1 MRGYAAGM
9 LTFAEAHAPA
19 VPAADHAEVTRLL
32 ALGTPGVIVPP
43 AFEEAFYRGGNLP
56 EQLRRLFSKVRP
68 ARIDEDALE
77 PLAAQAQALIRTSYL
92 MDDAVQAFY
101 RTLARAS
108 FPAGAVVRVRRP
120 DATLG
125 EDAPFLAPGTATLQA
140 MKRVWAQDWTFDA
153 VLERLDSAGSVAL
166 EARSTLL
173 HPA

>member
-1 MRGYAAGM
+1 M

-19 VPAADHAEVTRLL
+19 VPAADQAEVTRLL

-56 EQLRRLFSKVRP
+56 EQLRRLFSPIRP

-101 RTLARAS
+101 RTVARAS
-108 FPAGAVVRVRRP
+108 LPVGGMVRVRRP
-120 DATLG
+120 GAARG

-140 MKRVWAQDWTFDA
+140 LKRVWAQDWTFDA
-153 VLERLDSAGSVAL
+153 LLDRLDGTGSIAL

>member
-1 MRGYAAGM
+1 MASQLARVREQIAQATAAARTDLANQIM
-9 LTFAEAHAPA
+9 WN
-19 VPAADHAEVTRLL
+19 RLL
-32 ALGTPGVIVPP
+32 SVV
-43 AFEEAFYRGGNLP
+43 EE
-56 EQLRRLFSKVRP
+56 
-68 ARIDEDALE
+68 
-77 PLAAQAQALIRTSYL
+77 QAQALIRTSYL

-120 DATLG
+120 DAALG
-125 EDAPFLAPGTATLQA
+125 EDAPFVAPGTATLQA

-173 HPA
+173 YPA

>member
-1 MRGYAAGM
+1 M

-19 VPAADHAEVTRLL
+19 ALPAPDQAEVTRLL

-56 EQLRRLFSKVRP
+56 EQLRRLFSPIRP

-77 PLAAQAQALIRTSYL
+77 PLAAQAQALIRTTCL

-101 RTLARAS
+101 RTLARADL
-108 FPAGAVVRVRRP
+108 PAGGVLRARRSGE
-120 DATLG
+120 THG
-125 EDAPFLAPGTATLQA
+125 EDAVFLTPGTAALQA

-153 VLERLDSAGSVAL
+153 VLGRLDSAGSVAL